1 MSPSSSID
9 TGRIAVLLAVMAI
22 IGLVFIALF
31 YGLLEQGGGP
41 LGTLNDL
48 CMVLGGILN
57 HSVLQAS
64 AFPRG
69 LAQFGR
75 VAGGIMLTGIRAGP
89 GIRARIDEI
98 ESAHWYVLV
107 ALFIGGL
114 GWNILYTIW
123 CMWLGRLLLSKRLEL
138 RIATTPH

>member
-1 MSPSSSID
+1 
-9 TGRIAVLLAVMAI
+9 
-22 IGLVFIALF
+22 
-31 YGLLEQGGGP
+31 
-41 LGTLNDL
+41 
-48 CMVLGGILN
+48 
-57 HSVLQAS
+57 
-64 AFPRG
+64 
-69 LAQFGR
+69 
-75 VAGGIMLTGIRAGP
+75 MLTGIRAGP

-114 GWNILYTIW
+114 GWNVLYTIW